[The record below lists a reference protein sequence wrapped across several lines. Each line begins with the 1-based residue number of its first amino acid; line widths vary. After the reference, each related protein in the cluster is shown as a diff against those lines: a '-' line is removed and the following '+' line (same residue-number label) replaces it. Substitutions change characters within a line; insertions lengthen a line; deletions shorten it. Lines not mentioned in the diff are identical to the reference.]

1 MELLVT
7 KDTLGFKE
15 GDIINPSRTLKE
27 GAYSGDNFI
36 SRKNYI
42 VLKESLT
49 NEDLAIINTI
59 IKKKFS
65 ILFWRL
71 YTRSQFL
78 LK

>member
-36 SRKNYI
+36 SRRNYI

-49 NEDLAIINTI
+49 AEDLAIIDTI

-71 YTRSQFL
+71 YTRQQFL

>member
-49 NEDLAIINTI
+49 AEDLAIIDTI

-71 YTRSQFL
+71 YTRQQFL

>member
-1 MELLVT
+1 MELLII
-7 KDTLGFKE
+7 KDTLQYKE
-15 GDIINPSRTLKE
+15 GDIVTPSKTLKE

-36 SRKNYI
+36 SKKNYI
-42 VLKESLT
+42 ILKEALS

>member
-1 MELLVT
+1 MELLII
-7 KDTLGFKE
+7 KDTLQYKE
-15 GDIINPSRTLKE
+15 GDIVNPSKTIKE

-36 SRKNYI
+36 SKKNYI

-49 NEDLAIINTI
+49 PEDLSIIDSLI
-59 IKKKFS
+59 RKKFS

-71 YTRSQFL
+71 YTRAQFL